1 MRAHESFDSDLHLET
16 RLSLSRG
23 SQDSPERVQGSED
36 SPDRVQRSSGDFTSP
51 QRLEMSPALSEPQR
65 LEMSP
70 ASVSSGLELSE
81 LDRSS
86 SVLDH
91 MDLSMS
97 PARLELGLHGSDI
110 LEDEIRE
117 PIEPCTLQRF
127 KSPIAPTR
135 KRIRSGDSHT
145 GLTQD
150 ITDILRLRKRSCP
163 NLMVQGKD
171 NYSQLAHAQSSG
183 FLGGQRIQDHSN
195 EFNSTERTETKL
207 ANLETKMDGL
217 ERISESESNIRSM
230 SGNEPISGSESGS
243 KSGNKSR
250 SESGSNSGSKSMS
263 GSESGSKSGSESGSN
278 SGSKSMSGSE
288 SGSNSGSKSM
298 PGSECVRD
306 QTLSTCSESSDGSG
320 GSEKVNIQ
328 FKLRKE
334 NSVFSII

>member
-1 MRAHESFDSDLHLET
+1 MRACESFDSDLHLET

-51 QRLEMSPALSEPQR
+51 QRLEMSPAPSESQR

-86 SVLDH
+86 SILDH

-110 LEDEIRE
+110 LEEESRE

-171 NYSQLAHAQSSG
+171 NFAQLAHAQSSG
-183 FLGGQRIQDHSN
+183 FLGAQRSQDYTN

-217 ERISESESNIRSM
+217 ERISESESDIRSK
-230 SGNEPISGSESGS
+230 SGNESISGSEIGS
-243 KSGNKSR
+243 K
-250 SESGSNSGSKSMS
+250 S
-263 GSESGSKSGSESGSN
+263 GSESGSKSGSESGSK
-278 SGSKSMSGSE
+278 SGSESMSGSE
-288 SGSNSGSKSM
+288 RVLK

-306 QTLSTCSESSDGSG
+306 QTLSTCSESSNGSG

-328 FKLRKE
+328 FNLRL
-334 NSVFSII
+334 NFQFSII

>member
-51 QRLEMSPALSEPQR
+51 QRLEMSPAPSEPQR

-110 LEDEIRE
+110 LEDESRE

-183 FLGGQRIQDHSN
+183 FLGAQRIQDHSN

-278 SGSKSMSGSE
+278 SGSKSM
-288 SGSNSGSKSM
+288 